1 MKVYGKPSAEM
12 ANPRKF
18 SEKIALHNQKQA
30 EETAAFEKIM
40 REVGVAVPKG
50 SPGMSSSGPQPVAAS
65 PAGLLQPFYRG
76 CGGSLPN
83 VNQMAG
89 YPLPPGPAGYQDPH
103 GMVQGSQ
110 PSYSPDQ
117 RTSGFGPQ
125 RNPRAVCD
133 HRRETSPYSPPG
145 QTFLTPPSDSGWR
158 RTHSDSAL
166 HRTLQQ
172 SECYSPSLQRRAGG
186 GSGGGGLHEVPGSG
200 GSSPA
205 PPPGHWNPFDPKLG
219 HVPVS
224 CAQPGDQR
232 VPGPPGALLA
242 DGRPPLNGLAPAG
255 SLPDLTP
262 GGYPA
267 PRAARSA
274 QDGDD
279 LSRTPP
285 YSPVY
290 GDPSSP
296 GQHPASHT
304 IPPRPASQNRLS
316 VPHPGGAGGFLSS
329 FKTAAAGPQSPG
341 MARKAPFPA
350 PFGADGQQP
359 QQQQPP
365 PLSPDPMA
373 AFRTPRVRQRSVSP
387 QPFCQPGYSPPSPLD
402 GGFPSSPSSPAAQSP
417 ASTNSFYTAPQAH
430 QMQRQFEQFNMGIS
444 PTVTV
449 PSGQPMLA
457 SGDMSQQSTP
467 LTPTSSIPEI
477 TLSDFSSASALQ
489 QQELLRDMRD
499 ANDILQGSGDNFD
512 AEDLGELD
520 LEGLQM
526 LTNPDGHV
534 IDASSDDYFRM
545 ESLGGP

>member
-117 RTSGFGPQ
+117 RSSGFGPQ

-232 VPGPPGALLA
+232 VPGPP
-242 DGRPPLNGLAPAG
+242 
-255 SLPDLTP
+255 
-262 GGYPA
+262 
-267 PRAARSA
+267 
-274 QDGDD
+274 
-279 LSRTPP
+279 
-285 YSPVY
+285 
-290 GDPSSP
+290 
-296 GQHPASHT
+296 
-304 IPPRPASQNRLS
+304 
-316 VPHPGGAGGFLSS
+316 
-329 FKTAAAGPQSPG
+329 
-341 MARKAPFPA
+341 
-350 PFGADGQQP
+350 
-359 QQQQPP
+359 
-365 PLSPDPMA
+365 
-373 AFRTPRVRQRSVSP
+373 
-387 QPFCQPGYSPPSPLD
+387 
-402 GGFPSSPSSPAAQSP
+402 
-417 ASTNSFYTAPQAH
+417 
-430 QMQRQFEQFNMGIS
+430 
-444 PTVTV
+444 
-449 PSGQPMLA
+449 
-457 SGDMSQQSTP
+457 
-467 LTPTSSIPEI
+467 
-477 TLSDFSSASALQ
+477 
-489 QQELLRDMRD
+489 
-499 ANDILQGSGDNFD
+499 
-512 AEDLGELD
+512 
-520 LEGLQM
+520 
-526 LTNPDGHV
+526 
-534 IDASSDDYFRM
+534 
-545 ESLGGP
+545 